1 MEGWSPV
8 VCLHSGYVL
17 SNVGRVV
24 LDENQR
30 EEVQRHGGVTYR
42 TTVGCELSHLGNV
55 QETSLA

>member
-1 MEGWSPV
+1 M
-8 VCLHSGYVL
+8 HSGYVL